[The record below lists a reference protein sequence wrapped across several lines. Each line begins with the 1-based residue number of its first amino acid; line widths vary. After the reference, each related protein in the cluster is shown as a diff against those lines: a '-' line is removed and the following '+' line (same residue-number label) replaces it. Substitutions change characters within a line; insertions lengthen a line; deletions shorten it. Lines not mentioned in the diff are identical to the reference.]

1 MADQEKT
8 RLLKKLISEMVQKI
22 NEFDLGNVDSKP
34 INPPSSI
41 VTNPPLDLDN
51 VEQHDFEED
60 QTETSDAEQMSVQQ
74 IAKAIEDTVITDV
87 NSESQEQQQ
96 LTEAE
101 INKLVDEN
109 IHRYREDHP
118 FRRTLCRADVLI
130 SINHN
135 PWKDFK

>member
-22 NEFDLGNVDSKP
+22 NEFDLGNVESKP

-60 QTETSDAEQMSVQQ
+60 QTETSDAEQMSVEQ

-87 NSESQEQQQ
+87 NSEPEGFNNQ
-96 LTEAE
+96 
-101 INKLVDEN
+101 
-109 IHRYREDHP
+109 
-118 FRRTLCRADVLI
+118 
-130 SINHN
+130 
-135 PWKDFK
+135 